1 MKRNPLP
8 FVGSK
13 ARYRAFYEQIQN
25 LDEHITDVYDLFGGS
40 FYCGYLVKFLHP
52 NVRVHI
58 NTYGSNYM
66 SRLSDWER
74 TKSILKDL
82 RNLMT
87 TETRDQKLTSQ
98 EVGLIKTYIKCLGE
112 DVDYETL
119 SNYLCYKTNA
129 NAQTKEQ
136 LLAKPFS
143 QFYQLV
149 PKNLDKISQ
158 NVEHYLS
165 VLSTC
170 DMFCTNY
177 FDFVFP
183 ENTEHTLFIIDPPYI
198 GTKNYTYE
206 EIDDKKLV
214 EIFSILFTNRNMIY
228 FGSNKNPLMDLLEV
242 LSRKGFLDITLI
254 NTKRKNS
261 HVVYYDIM
269 VIKKER
275 KECVYSGGPR

>member
-112 DVDYETL
+112 DIDYETL

-143 QFYQLV
+143 QF
-149 PKNLDKISQ
+149 
-158 NVEHYLS
+158 
-165 VLSTC
+165 T
-170 DMFCTNY
+170 
-177 FDFVFP
+177 
-183 ENTEHTLFIIDPPYI
+183 
-198 GTKNYTYE
+198 
-206 EIDDKKLV
+206 
-214 EIFSILFTNRNMIY
+214 
-228 FGSNKNPLMDLLEV
+228 
-242 LSRKGFLDITLI
+242 
-254 NTKRKNS
+254 
-261 HVVYYDIM
+261 
-269 VIKKER
+269 
-275 KECVYSGGPR
+275 